1 MMTLNMTL
9 NSEFSKTKYDY
20 RVDDTDNKTVYIKAN
35 HSQYLVKRAL
45 KKIETPIDLELKLI

>member
-9 NSEFSKTKYDY
+9 NSEFNKTKYDY
-20 RVDDTDNKTVYIKAN
+20 TVDNTALYIKAN